1 MIFSKFLGGKMEDLI
16 TSVGGGG
23 GGGAGAA
30 PAQDASPAADA
41 GAKEKKEEKEEDA
54 DLGGAMDMFGVC
66 GRGRGE
72 QVDVGEIS
80 GCMGDVVRRSG
91 RPLVVSAVCA
101 HLKAK
106 STPYVSIFHDDRN
119 FLNTAG
125 RRRLLKRCG
134 RV

>member
-1 MIFSKFLGGKMEDLI
+1 MEDLI

-30 PAQDASPAADA
+30 PAQDAAPAADA
-41 GAKEKKEEKEEDA
+41 GAKKEKKEEKEEEA
-54 DLGGAMDMFGVC
+54 DLGGAMDMFGVR

-91 RPLVVSAVCA
+91 RPILVSAVCA
-101 HLKAK
+101 HSKARG
-106 STPYVSIFHDDRN
+106 TLDVSISHDDLN
-119 FLNTAG
+119 FSNTTG